1 MGDAAEDD
9 PTVAVEELR
18 AGRPRRGVVVDS
30 GPLDFGPVPLGR
42 CVIEGQEQSLPWDI
56 EGSPQ
61 QSEDDGG
68 DRRGLAT
75 DAVEEV
81 VVGSEARADPGG
93 PPPTGSGAAALGQE
107 DAGDDS
113 SEPPGT
119 AAMQGSGQG
128 GDPGHPLGGETDS
141 EHPRPP
147 WCDRG
152 GVATTIVP
160 GGRGL
165 SQDEDLLTTVRIGKV
180 QLMRLPPQLPGQL
193 RSPYSP
199 ARWKW

>member
-18 AGRPRRGVVVDS
+18 AGRPRGGVVVDP
-30 GPLDFGPVPLGR
+30 GPLDLGPVPLGR
-42 CVIEGQEQSLPWDI
+42 RVIEGQQEPLSRAI
-56 EGSPQ
+56 ERTPQ

-75 DAVEEV
+75 DAVEKV
-81 VVGSEARADPGG
+81 VVGSEVGPDPGG
-93 PPPTGSGAAALGQE
+93 PPPTGGGATAVGPE

-113 SEPPGT
+113 GESPGR
-119 AAMQGSGQG
+119 AAMQRSGQG
-128 GDPGHPLGGETDS
+128 GDPGHPLGGQADG

-160 GGRGL
+160 GGRGP
-165 SQDEDLLTTVRIGKV
+165 SQDETD
-180 QLMRLPPQLPGQL
+180 GQL
-193 RSPYSP
+193 SEL
-199 ARWKW
+199 AK